1 MAHLFL
7 IAGHGAGD
15 SGAVGYGYTEAERVR
30 ALARRIVAYG
40 GNNVT
45 LGDTSRNWYAD
56 KGISSLNIPKSYQ
69 ILELHMDNQ
78 IVTTYK
84 APANPWFYW
93 VCGHFTC
100 IRKSRF

>member
-40 GNNVT
+40 GS
-45 LGDTSRNWYAD
+45 DSQRWSRD
-56 KGISSLNIPKSYQ
+56 QQRRI
-69 ILELHMDNQ
+69 
-78 IVTTYK
+78 
-84 APANPWFYW
+84 
-93 VCGHFTC
+93 
-100 IRKSRF
+100 

>member
-30 ALARRIVAYG
+30 ALARRIAAYG
-40 GNNVT
+40 GSNVT

-56 KGISSLNIPKSYQ
+56 KGIGRSWNFIWTAEHRQPKAV
-69 ILELHMDNQ
+69 M
-78 IVTTYK
+78 
-84 APANPWFYW
+84 
-93 VCGHFTC
+93 
-100 IRKSRF
+100 

>member
-40 GNNVT
+40 GSNVT

-56 KGISSLNIPKSYQ
+56 KGISSLKISKDWQ
-69 ILELHMDNQ
+69 ILELHMDSN
-78 IVTTYK
+78 VSTAK
-84 APANPWFYW
+84 G
-93 VCGHFTC
+93 GHV
-100 IRKSRF
+100 IIKEGS

>member
-40 GNNVT
+40 GSNVT
-45 LGDTSRNWYAD
+45 IGA
-56 KGISSLNIPKSYQ
+56 
-69 ILELHMDNQ
+69 
-78 IVTTYK
+78 
-84 APANPWFYW
+84 
-93 VCGHFTC
+93 C
-100 IRKSRF
+100 

>member
-40 GNNVT
+40 GSNVT

-56 KGISSLNIPKSYQ
+56 KRYQLTQNLKDWQ
-69 ILELHMDNQ
+69 ILNFIWTVEYRQ
-78 IVTTYK
+78 PKVVT
-84 APANPWFYW
+84 
-93 VCGHFTC
+93 
-100 IRKSRF
+100 